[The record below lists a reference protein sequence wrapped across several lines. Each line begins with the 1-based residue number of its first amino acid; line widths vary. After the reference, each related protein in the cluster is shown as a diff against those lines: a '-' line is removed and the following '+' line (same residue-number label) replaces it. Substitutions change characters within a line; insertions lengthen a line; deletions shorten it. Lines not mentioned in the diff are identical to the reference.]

1 MMRGYRKTDFQQQSN
16 ASSSDAQVLPP
27 PVYKKNRR
35 SVDSPLDSFVIGTLM
50 FYMCRSSCIVEIINL
65 ATSKRVQI
73 IGNASGITNRVGVKN
88 LPIARPHYKAI
99 QVNLDR
105 AAILYP
111 NGSLCIIQPRH
122 LIPSFSQ

>member
-35 SVDSPLDSFVIGTLM
+35 SVDSFVVGTLM

-88 LPIARPHYKAI
+88 LPI
-99 QVNLDR
+99 
-105 AAILYP
+105 
-111 NGSLCIIQPRH
+111 
-122 LIPSFSQ
+122 